1 MIKSFFKEHAFAIIT
16 IILLIIC
23 AAGLYFT
30 IQNNGKIQAQL
41 TATIQSNDELKQQNL
56 ELMRKTSEMEQKLLD
71 VTTKK
76 VDEPVASNTTTSV
89 EYVSKESPND
99 ADVQV
104 VNSAPKVIVQ
114 AGDGLTYDMT
124 PKSTSK
130 QEIVDGKV
138 VVTNHQQLDIDVD
151 KMVQDRYKDRL
162 NDINKQQQAELQA
175 KQDEI
180 NKLERVNKRVEK
192 QRAGYAIGALLI
204 GLAF

>member
-1 MIKSFFKEHAFAIIT
+1 
-16 IILLIIC
+16 
-23 AAGLYFT
+23 
-30 IQNNGKIQAQL
+30 
-41 TATIQSNDELKQQNL
+41 
-56 ELMRKTSEMEQKLLD
+56 MRKTSEMEQKLLD